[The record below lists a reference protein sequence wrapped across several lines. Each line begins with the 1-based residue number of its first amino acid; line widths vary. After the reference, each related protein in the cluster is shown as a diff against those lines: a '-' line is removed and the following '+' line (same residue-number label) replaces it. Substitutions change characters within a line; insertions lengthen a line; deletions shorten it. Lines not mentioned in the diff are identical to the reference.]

1 MAKTKYGQYK
11 RWRSAKTIKEEVMA
25 ESLVL
30 NEDIIKKY
38 ICPLATNQ
46 EVYVFLQLCKAQ
58 NLNPFLREAYLIKY
72 GSAPATIVVGKD
84 TFTKRA
90 RSIQAFR
97 GFKAGIVVVSNK
109 AVVYRE
115 GGLLVKGEELIGGWS
130 EVYRS
135 DLEVPV
141 RIEVTFDEYVGKKK
155 VYKNNEVVGEEVQA
169 LREAFPDQFEGMYSP
184 EEMGIEVDGIEY
196 KSDKPATKEPT
207 LEDTVK
213 PGEAKKM
220 DDKNVATSNGIPV
233 GEPTVRKEEP
243 KAEAARVPDE
253 VIPPPEEEHTPPAE
267 QKPAPSGDIAS
278 SKQLSMI
285 NALCANVGIKEDN
298 RRAVIGND
306 ILKLGEAINS
316 MKEITKAQASTVI
329 KWLQEREAEMAK

>member
-1 MAKTKYGQYK
+1 MARTKYGQYK
-11 RWRSAKTIKEEVMA
+11 RWKSAKTIKEEVMA

-58 NLNPFLREAYLIKY
+58 SLNPFLREAYLIKY

-97 GFKAGIVVVSNK
+97 GFKAGIVVISNK

-115 GGLLVKGEELIGGWS
+115 GGLFVKGEELIGGWA
-130 EVYRS
+130 EVYRT
-135 DLEVPV
+135 DLDNPA
-141 RIEVTFDEYVGKKK
+141 RIEVTFDEYVGKKADGSINQQWTNKPATMIRK
-155 VYKNNEVVGEEVQA
+155 VALVQA

-184 EEMGIEVDGIEY
+184 EEMGIEVDSVQY
-196 KSDKPATKEPT
+196 SQDKPAEKEPT
-207 LEDTVK
+207 FEETVK
-213 PGEAKKM
+213 PAEYRGTT
-220 DDKNVATSNGIPV
+220 TS
-233 GEPTVRKEEP
+233 TS
-243 KAEAARVPDE
+243 APDE
-253 VIPPPEEEHTPPAE
+253 DIIPPPEEEHTPPVE
-267 QKPAPSGDIAS
+267 QKPAPSGDTAS
-278 SKQLSMI
+278 AKQLSMI